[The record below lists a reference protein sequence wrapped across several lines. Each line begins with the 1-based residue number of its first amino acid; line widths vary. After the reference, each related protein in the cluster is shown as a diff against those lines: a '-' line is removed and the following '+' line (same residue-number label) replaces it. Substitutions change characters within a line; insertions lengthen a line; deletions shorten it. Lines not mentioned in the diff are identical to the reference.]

1 MKEPYLEVTF
11 RHGQPLAA
19 YLYLP
24 RKAGDK
30 SYRTSKK
37 APGMVVDFE
46 QGGRAIGIEITAPT
60 KIAIADLNR
69 VLSEIGAPP
78 ITAEDLA
85 PLPAA

>member
-24 RKAGDK
+24 RKAGEK
-30 SYRTSKK
+30 SDRTSKK

-46 QGGRAIGIEITAPT
+46 RGGRAIGIEITAPT
-60 KIAIADLNR
+60 KITITDLNR
-69 VLSEIGAPP
+69 VLGEIGPPP
-78 ITAEDLA
+78 ITGEDLA
-85 PLPAA
+85 PLQAA

>member
-1 MKEPYLEVTF
+1 MKELYLEVTF

-46 QGGRAIGIEITAPT
+46 RGGRAIGIEITAPR
-60 KIAIADLNR
+60 KITITDVNR

-78 ITAEDLA
+78 ITGEDLA
-85 PLPAA
+85 PLQAA

>member
-11 RHGQPLAA
+11 RRGQPLAA

-30 SYRTSKK
+30 SFRTLKK

-46 QGGRAIGIEITAPT
+46 RDGRAIGIEITAPT
-60 KIAIADLNR
+60 KITITDLNR
-69 VLSEIGAPP
+69 VLSEVGAPP
-78 ITAEDLA
+78 IAGEDLA
-85 PLPAA
+85 PLQAA

>member
-11 RHGQPLAA
+11 RHGQPLGA

-46 QGGRAIGIEITAPT
+46 RGGRAIGIEITAPT
-60 KIAIADLNR
+60 KITITDLNR

-78 ITAEDLA
+78 ITGEDLA
-85 PLPAA
+85 PLQAA

>member
-11 RHGQPLAA
+11 RHGQPLGA

-46 QGGRAIGIEITAPT
+46 HGGRAIGIEITAPT
-60 KIAIADLNR
+60 KITIADLNR

-78 ITAEDLA
+78 ITGEDLA
-85 PLPAA
+85 PLQAA